1 MQGKWTTQ
9 IWQDVLNLSTQKHRE
24 GQKKQILGGRLG
36 DLFWSRLYF
45 TCQNFPWWLSG
56 KESACQFKRHG
67 FNPWVG
73 KIPWNRKWQ
82 PSPVSFLGNPMDRGA
97 WWAAIHG
104 VTKSQIQLSHWKT
117 STYYVPIRKPKD
129 IEICKHIYTHTHTHT
144 HTYVMLFVI
153 RIIFLIVHQRPKIK
167 TSLLSLTFSFLITIL
182 LLLPK
187 CFQFYHHSVSSQF
200 PSPFWILPSFSSLW
214 IPWCTEMQAQFLLP
228 AYFSSM
234 KLQGLDSCSIHLPA
248 GLLWCPLVVSSAIG
262 AVPSHRAVIF
272 SLP

>member
-129 IEICKHIYTHTHTHT
+129 IEICKHLYTHTHTHT
-144 HTYVMLFVI
+144 HICNVI
-153 RIIFLIVHQRPKIK
+153 CYKNNFLNLPSKTQNQDIIVIFDFFLLDNHSPIASQV
-167 TSLLSLTFSFLITIL
+167 FS
-182 LLLPK
+182 
-187 CFQFYHHSVSSQF
+187 
-200 PSPFWILPSFSSLW
+200 ILP
-214 IPWCTEMQAQFLLP
+214 P
-228 AYFSSM
+228 
-234 KLQGLDSCSIHLPA
+234 
-248 GLLWCPLVVSSAIG
+248 
-262 AVPSHRAVIF
+262 
-272 SLP
+272 